1 MPRALHRRTNA
12 RRGQCGAALLLAML
26 ILVLV
31 TTAAAGMV
39 WRQHRAIEVEAAERA
54 RSQALWIL
62 DGALDLA
69 RQYLRQDAR
78 TSSADHLG
86 EDWAVKLAEARLSSF
101 LAADRDNNADSV
113 LEAFLSGQVFDVQSR
128 YNLRAL
134 VTNEFKPDP
143 KQVAAFGRLCAAL
156 GLPADTAARIADG
169 LAAAWAPN
177 PPPSAPLAPTRSSQ
191 LGWLGIDAAAVDRL
205 APFVVILPVPTPVN
219 ANTAPA
225 EVLLAAIDK
234 LDAGSAAAIVQR
246 RQGAPMLTLDEL
258 RKRLPAGVESEDSRV
273 GITSRFFEVY
283 AQLRLEERIVGERT
297 IVERRSGGAGQDI
310 VVVQRERWSGAA
322 TPVDAKP

>member
-1 MPRALHRRTNA
+1 MPRHSHNRLNKRQRE
-12 RRGQCGAALLLAML
+12 RGAALLLAML

-54 RSQALWIL
+54 RSQAVWIL

-134 VTNEFKPDP
+134 VTNESKPDA

-156 GLPADTAARIADG
+156 GLPADTAAQIADG

-177 PPPSAPLAPTRSSQ
+177 PPPTAPLAPTRPSQ
-191 LGWLGIDAAAVDRL
+191 LRWLGIDAATVDRL

-246 RQGAPMLTLDEL
+246 RQGAPMLTLEEL
-258 RKRLPAGVESEDSRV
+258 RTRLAGVESEESRV

-297 IVERRSGGAGQDI
+297 IVERRPGTAGNDI

-322 TPVDAKP
+322 TPAEAKP